1 MFDLDCHSGSIQR
14 EHSPDEAAV
23 DQAFAMAGC
32 LARDLVPDSADQ
44 ASMHLID
51 SSSQTCIPLFAHVF
65 VFCILFFV
73 HSIVGLFNPCMHFV
87 HPFIHSFI
95 GSFIH
100 SFIRSFV
107 RSFVRSFI
115 HSFSCSPVHL
125 FICALSHMHAFS
137 RSCNRQF
144 SKSNTVLIGSFL
156 NGMGG
161 QHTSH
166 DWS

>member
-14 EHSPDEAAV
+14 EDSPDEAAV

-65 VFCILFFV
+65 VFCNLFFV

-107 RSFVRSFI
+107 HSFVRSFV
-115 HSFSCSPVHL
+115 HSFIQLFTCSPVHL
-125 FICALSHMHAFS
+125 CSFTHACIQSFMQQTIFQVKHS
-137 RSCNRQF
+137 PDRLLFKWYGRSAYQP
-144 SKSNTVLIGSFL
+144 
-156 NGMGG
+156 
-161 QHTSH
+161 
-166 DWS
+166 